1 MSDPGTAIGQA
12 RATPSECKIVFDEPG
27 GVNDEEPPLH
37 EVLVDPIVHRLMERD
52 GVQLAELISLI
63 GEAKNRLR

>member
-1 MSDPGTAIGQA
+1 MSDPKTASEQA
-12 RATPSECKIVFDEPG
+12 RAVQFEYEIGIGDES

-63 GEAKNRLR
+63 GKAKNRLR